1 MSKFMKKCLQA
12 LTFLHIVIKAD
23 NKHCILLVNGMIGKP
38 GTAWVGPRP
47 NAENSPKYFKA
58 SRKTSQSHSSEKNRT
73 RDSLGL
79 KRLFVLL
86 PEIQKWKLFPCF
98 IARNIKN
105 QSKNPFAKWKLPQ
118 NNHTV
123 PKTRYSLL
131 RNWFLFPKNGMLRK

>member
-1 MSKFMKKCLQA
+1 MKKCLQA

-23 NKHCILLVNGMIGKP
+23 NKHSILLVDGMIGKP
-38 GTAWVGPRP
+38 GTAVGVGPRP

-86 PEIQKWKLFPCF
+86 PEIQKGKLFPCF

-105 QSKNPFAKWKLPQ
+105 KSKNPFAK
-118 NNHTV
+118 
-123 PKTRYSLL
+123 
-131 RNWFLFPKNGMLRK
+131 